1 MKKILLF
8 LLLVHFVFAQDSGLP
23 FGQLPPTIVCGSFF
37 ECLAFF
43 FYKILKVILALALA
57 LSAIF
62 IAWAG
67 ILYITKGGGKDEDIK
82 KIHQSLV
89 WATIGLVVA
98 LLSYAF
104 VLNLERWIRNIQ
116 QEEREQPRPAPRPRA
131 YQDKEYNNYVYLFN
145 FAYAQIQEPSPP
157 QKLKCGPFS
166 VPSVLEE
173 TPSLILGP
181 YWKACVVY
189 YAERFLSFLYIL
201 ALMTGV
207 IFLSW
212 AGVLYIMQPEKSKD
226 IHWRLV
232 FGIFGIVLAI
242 LSFTIVKIIK
252 LFFTSS

>member
-1 MKKILLF
+1 MKKNLFIVISLLISS
-8 LLLVHFVFAQDSGLP
+8 FVFAQVSGLP
-23 FGQLPPTIVCGSFF
+23 FGQLPPNINCGNNFF
-37 ECLAFF
+37 ACLGFF
-43 FYKILKVILALALA
+43 FYKILKVIVALALA

-89 WATIGLVVA
+89 WAVVGLVVA
-98 LLSYAF
+98 LLSFAF
-104 VLNLERWIRNIQ
+104 VKSLEFYIRHP
-116 QEEREQPRPAPRPRA
+116 E
-131 YQDKEYNNYVYLFN
+131 KVYLFN
-145 FAYAQIQEPSPP
+145 FAYAQITEPTPP
-157 QKLKCGPFS
+157 EELKCGPFS

-252 LFFTSS
+252 LFFASS

>member
-8 LLLVHFVFAQDSGLP
+8 LLSVHFVFAQVSGLP
-23 FGQLPPTIVCGSFF
+23 FGQLPPNINCGDNFF
-37 ECLAFF
+37 ACLGFF

-89 WATIGLVVA
+89 WATIGLIVA
-98 LLSYAF
+98 LLSFAF
-104 VLNLERWIRNIQ
+104 VLNLERWIRGG
-116 QEEREQPRPAPRPRA
+116 R
-131 YQDKEYNNYVYLFN
+131 VYLFN
-145 FAYAQIQEPSPP
+145 FAYAQIQEPIPP

-166 VPSVLEE
+166 VPSVLED

-181 YWKACVVY
+181 YWKACIVY

-212 AGVLYIMQPEKSKD
+212 AGVLYIMQPAKSKD

-232 FGIFGIVLAI
+232 FGIFGVVLAI

>member
-1 MKKILLF
+1 MKKILSF

-37 ECLAFF
+37 DCLAFF

-89 WATIGLVVA
+89 WATIGLIVA

-145 FAYAQIQEPSPP
+145 FVYAQIQEPTPP
-157 QKLKCGPFS
+157 QKLKCGP
-166 VPSVLEE
+166 VYLPSVLQR
-173 TPSLILGP
+173 SDLSGDIWKDCLI
-181 YWKACVVY
+181 Y

-207 IFLSW
+207 IFISW

-252 LFFTSS
+252 LFFASS

>member
-8 LLLVHFVFAQDSGLP
+8 LLLVHFVFAQVSGLP

-37 ECLAFF
+37 DCLAFF
-43 FYKILKVILALALA
+43 FYKILKVIVALALA

-131 YQDKEYNNYVYLFN
+131 YQDKEYNYYVYLFN

-157 QKLKCGPFS
+157 QKLKCGPVS
-166 VPSVLEE
+166 LPSVLQRSDLSEDIWKDC
-173 TPSLILGP
+173 LI
-181 YWKACVVY
+181 Y

-242 LSFTIVKIIK
+242 LSFTIVRIIK